1 MCKFSIT
8 VKCVCK
14 RTNLCLHH
22 KKKPIKAGKIAAIL
36 TTTKQKPKSQTN
48 FNPIQIP
55 TYDLRQ
61 RQQNNEQSTPSHHST
76 AQQQQPAS
84 SDCINRRRNHA
95 LKCKLLLCSLFISN
109 LNHKPEVFIH
119 SAWTRTRLSPS
130 ALLRLAASALRD
142 HRQWTKR
149 QNENTGTRR
158 RTAEE

>member
-1 MCKFSIT
+1 MFVREQT
-8 VKCVCK
+8 CVS
-14 RTNLCLHH
+14 
-22 KKKPIKAGKIAAIL
+22 
-36 TTTKQKPKSQTN
+36 TTTKKAYKSWQNRSYPHHNQTETQIPN
-48 FNPIQIP
+48 KLQPNPILP

-61 RQQNNEQSTPSHHST
+61 RQQNNEQSTPSHHSNCQLRT
-76 AQQQQPAS
+76 QQPAS

-95 LKCKLLLCSLFISN
+95 LKCKLLCNLCISN

-142 HRQWTKR
+142 HRQWTSR
-149 QNENTGTRR
+149 QTETAGTRR